1 MHTFAPDSGGALRRR
16 INALVSALAR
26 TPMVARSLTI
36 RLTLVVLCF
45 FSGWVQADGIDPA
58 AMNRLALMS
67 ARAPSSTLLAVTRAG
82 DNLVAAGER
91 GIILVSR
98 DNGKSWQQAKVP
110 TSANLTALTFVDAKR
125 GWAVGHMGVVLNT
138 EDGGMTWHK
147 QLDGIEAG
155 RLAVIAVSGSE
166 DQRAIKLANYL
177 VKDGPDKPFFDVTMD
192 SAGRGFVVGAFNLMF
207 RTDDGGEHWRYWSPR
222 VKNRFGLHLYDIAR
236 LGDDFYLAGEQGL
249 LLRSQD
255 DGEHFDSLESP
266 YEGSW
271 FGLLATSNGSLL
283 AYGLRGNAFLSLD
296 RGETW
301 QSSNTGSQVSFV
313 AARELSDGR
322 IVLANQAGQ
331 LFASNDQGKSF
342 KPLQGMPGTPFTSLT
357 QTASGELVLSSLRGL
372 TRLPVTTLANSQ

>member
-1 MHTFAPDSGGALRRR
+1 MYTFASDSGGELRRR
-16 INALVSALAR
+16 NNASACTVAR
-26 TPMVARSLTI
+26 ARMFTRSLTVK
-36 RLTLVVLCF
+36 LALVILF
-45 FSGWVQADGIDPA
+45 FSFSWAQADGIDPA
-58 AMNRLALMS
+58 AMNRPALMS
-67 ARAPSSTLLAVTRAG
+67 ARAPSSTLLAVTTAG

-91 GIILVSR
+91 GIILVSK

-155 RLAVIAVSGSE
+155 RLAVIAVSGS
-166 DQRAIKLANYL
+166 DNQRAIKLANYL

-192 SAGRGFVVGAFNLMF
+192 ADGHGFIVGAFNLMF

-236 LGDDFYLAGEQGL
+236 LGNDFYLAGEQGL

-255 DGEHFDSLESP
+255 GGEHFDSLESP

-271 FGLLATSNGSLL
+271 FGLLASSNGSLL
-283 AYGLRGNAFLSLD
+283 AYGLRGNAFMSLD

-342 KPLQGMPGTPFTSLT
+342 KPLQGLPGTPFTSLT

-372 TRLPVTTLANSQ
+372 THLPVTTLANSQ